1 MHIYSFDLIVWV
13 SNEELTRKYWV
24 SDDFIKWHKERINA
38 LVEDMTIPEEEIWK
52 LTDELD
58 SSYQLL

>member
-13 SNEELTRKYWV
+13 SNEELIRKYWV
-24 SDDFIKWHKERINA
+24 SDDVIKCHKERINA

-52 LTDELD
+52 LTDEID
-58 SSYQLL
+58 SSYQPL